1 MREPAASPDNAAMS
15 APLITVRPVDER
27 DVAAARTLLGQL
39 GYSLELA
46 EVRRRLDAVSA
57 APGHG
62 VFIAEADGTP
72 VALLHVFE
80 RPALEKPPEAV
91 VQSVV
96 VDRGDRGRGIGRQ
109 MMAFAERWARERGL
123 ASVILASRIDRGDS
137 HAFYTRLGYR
147 RIATSH
153 LFRKQLADT

>member
-1 MREPAASPDNAAMS
+1 LREPPAWHDNAAMS
-15 APLITVRPVDER
+15 APVIVVRALKAR
-27 DVAAARTLLGQL
+27 DVAAACTLLGQL

-46 EVRRRLDAVSA
+46 EVHHRLEAVSA

-62 VFIAEADGTP
+62 VFIAEADGVP

-80 RPALEKPPEAV
+80 RPTMEKPTEAV

-96 VDRGDRGRGIGRQ
+96 VDRRYRALGIGRQ

-123 ASVILASRIDRGDS
+123 ASVSLASRIDRHDS
-137 HAFYTRLGYR
+137 HAFYDKLGYR
-147 RIATSH
+147 QIATSH
-153 LFRKQLADT
+153 LFRKELAGI